1 MAFNPNN
8 YLVIG
13 SDPKGSGDYFIHE
26 RKTTVD
32 GKPGEVVT
40 LADGKGD
47 VKKVA
52 ERYIEEGFNPDKI
65 IINGQPATD
74 VFQKSGTQNNDE
86 KAKRLQDAAKLGML
100 MVNPMAYM
108 ALAFTNPNFAYKLPN
123 NNA

>member
-40 LADGKGD
+40 LADGNGD

-74 VFQKSGTQNNDE
+74 VFQKSGTQNNNE
-86 KAKRLQDAAKLGML
+86 KLQNVAKLGML
-100 MVNPMAYM
+100 MANPMAYM
-108 ALAFTNPNFAYKLPN
+108 ALAFTNPEWAYKMPN